1 MEAFVM
7 SDKCERVEL
16 LSLDNA
22 VGHVG
27 LELGVDDG
35 SDVLGGLDRSGGP
48 GVSDGPGGSGGPGGL
63 DGPRG

>member
-1 MEAFVM
+1 MEAFAM

-27 LELGVDDG
+27 LEWGMDDG
-35 SDVLGGLDRSGGP
+35 LDVLGGLD
-48 GVSDGPGGSGGPGGL
+48 GSGGPGGS